1 MTYLGQDTNEA
12 TGKRNW
18 YDVAPNRDT
27 NEAVDVVKKDRY
39 DPLVLIEKL
48 MGKKEAKKVEEKE
61 KPSFMDRFVKEKY
74 LGLTSLESKSS
85 DAEVK
90 ESSRKRKRSSSSE
103 SKSKYVE
110 AKQSSRKRK
119 RSSSSDD
126 SLHEKRKRS
135 HKHKHKSKKRK
146 YEARHKDR
154 EIQKSCDQ
162 KKLAKLRAE
171 RLKREQEEKL
181 KADLLLEKI
190 NGKPAFP
197 VPKKIVD
204 LEIPIVKQ
212 KYNSQFN
219 PILAKQNYDER
230 FRQF

>member
-48 MGKKEAKKVEEKE
+48 MGKKGANKIEE

-74 LGLTSLESKSS
+74 LGLTSLERKSS
-85 DAEVK
+85 DEVM
-90 ESSRKRKRSSSSE
+90 ESSRKRKRSSSLE
-103 SKSKYVE
+103 SKSKGAE

-146 YEARHKDR
+146 YEARHKHR
-154 EIQKSCDQ
+154 ELQKSFDQ

-181 KADLLLEKI
+181 KAELLLEKI